1 MLHCYKS
8 AFWSLCLTV
17 QLIGS
22 GQRRIDTSTRELL
35 SQLIL
40 SYVFPEILVKSLWFK
55 SADDSCVSSHPK
67 SHIVLWG
74 TQVSRSSD

>member
-8 AFWSLCLTV
+8 GFWSLCLTV

-35 SQLIL
+35 SQLI
-40 SYVFPEILVKSLWFK
+40 FPEILVKSLWFK

-74 TQVSRSSD
+74 TQVPRSSD